1 MLSRCAESLYWAG
14 RYLERAEATARLIKE
29 HTEPLLDRP
38 PSAAVEWFPLMAVTG
53 CRDEFVGRDA
63 DPGEDDA
70 VEFLTANPKNRG
82 AVVASIARARANL
95 LASRAVLTRPSWEVV
110 NNLHGWVVVT
120 ADQAIDRRTRLGWVD
135 GVISQCQLFAS
146 SAVVAMADGEA
157 FGFLQIGRHLER
169 ADITLRLL
177 DVHAGILV
185 DRSDQEGSVGASHWE
200 TTWTSVLR
208 SLSAQQLFVR
218 TVGAGA
224 PGASG
229 AAALRFLLQDERFPR
244 SVESCLTGASEDLG
258 RLPSARPPAESCGQT
273 QARLRSLSITD
284 ELTPGE
290 LNVLVDDLEKGIGDV
305 HAALTESY
313 FRLVSA

>member
-1 MLSRCAESLYWAG
+1 MLLSRCAESLYWAG

-38 PSAAVEWFPLMAVTG
+38 RSAAVDWFPLMAVTG
-53 CRDEFVGRDA
+53 CRDEFVGRKA

-110 NNLHGWVVVT
+110 NNLHGWVMVT
-120 ADQAIDRRTRLGWVD
+120 ADQAIDRRTRLGWID

-146 SAVVAMADGEA
+146 TAAAAMPDDEVY
-157 FGFLQIGRHLER
+157 GFLQIGRHLER
-169 ADITLRLL
+169 ADITLRVL

-185 DRSDQEGSVGASHWE
+185 DRSDQEGPAGVSHWE
-200 TTWTSVLR
+200 ATWTSVLR

-218 TVGAGA
+218 TAGA
-224 PGASG
+224 GASG
-229 AAALRFLLQDERFPR
+229 AAALRFLLQDDRFPR
-244 SVESCLTGASEDLG
+244 SVESCLTGASQDLG

-273 QARLRSLSITD
+273 QMRLRSLSITE

-305 HAALTESY
+305 HAALTDTY